1 MIKNLA
7 VRNDGNQIGCVS
19 QYIYILL
26 VLVNIQD
33 KVSQKK
39 KKKKKKDNV
48 CDVNSTKSQVCGPI
62 KC

>member
-19 QYIYILL
+19 QYIYIY
-26 VLVNIQD
+26 IYITC
-33 KVSQKK
+33 VSQYSRQGFS
-39 KKKKKKDNV
+39 KKKKKDNV